1 MSAAA
6 PEGQA
11 RCLHHKGRL
20 NCYRV
25 SDLAA
30 QVREIAGWL
39 DAEYTPRQA
48 AYDLKKLRAKGMV
61 ERIGASRRYT
71 MPRRGF
77 ETLAALVILREK
89 VIKPVLAGAARSRQG
104 RRPKRPGTID
114 YHYERLHQAMQ
125 DTLHELGL
133 VA

>member
-1 MSAAA
+1 
-6 PEGQA
+6 
-11 RCLHHKGRL
+11 
-20 NCYRV
+20 
-25 SDLAA
+25 
-30 QVREIAGWL
+30 
-39 DAEYTPRQA
+39 
-48 AYDLKKLRAKGMV
+48 MV

-125 DTLHELGL
+125 DTLQELGL